1 MSQITKRILIT
12 TMTVIVL
19 LTACFPAPQVT
30 QVPADL
36 ANQVATAVALTVSAG
51 QTQTQAAQ
59 PIPTNTT
66 LPTQTDSAPPTA
78 TPNLPTATPFVIIPP
93 TSTRSS
99 GGGGGGGGAV
109 ATASLYDCTPVN
121 NEPRDNTIF
130 NRGDE
135 FDIRWTIRNTGTRP
149 IPARHDI
156 KYFSGPVLMR
166 NPNDTFREFGSDL
179 APGDSVTIII
189 DAVAPSERGFHVMT
203 WVVEG
208 NMCYPYVAIIVE

>member
-1 MSQITKRILIT
+1 MSQITKRILFI
-12 TMTVIVL
+12 TMTVSIL
-19 LTACFPAPQVT
+19 LTACFPAPQLT
-30 QVPADL
+30 QDPAEV

-66 LPTQTDSAPPTA
+66 LPTQTDSAPPTS

-93 TSTRSS
+93 TSTRPA
-99 GGGGGGGGAV
+99 GGGGGGGGAP
-109 ATASLYDCTPVN
+109 ATPSLYDCTPVN
-121 NEPRDNTIF
+121 NVPRDNTVF

-135 FDIRWTIRNTGTRP
+135 FDIRWTIVNTGSRP
-149 IPARHDI
+149 IPARHDV
-156 KYFSGPVLMR
+156 KYFSGPVMME
-166 NPNDTFREFGSDL
+166 NPNDTFREFGADI
-179 APGDSVTIII
+179 APGDRATIII
-189 DAVAPSERGFHVMT
+189 DAVAPAERGFHVMT